1 MGGNSPKGLLY
12 EQFAR
17 VGKALSNSHRL
28 EILEFL
34 AQGGKSVEKLAEI
47 AGLTVAN
54 TSQHLQALR
63 HAGLVSARKESQ
75 RVFYTISDD
84 SIINLISA
92 LRQVA
97 EKNLAEV
104 DVIVNSF
111 FKVKDGIEPVSPDEL
126 LKRMD
131 EGLVTVLDV
140 RPPDEYAA
148 GHLPGAVNVLVK
160 DLEKYMK
167 EFDPKSEIVAYCRG
181 PYCMLSFDAVEKLRK
196 KGFKARRLEDGFPEW
211 KKAGRPVAK

>member
-75 RVFYTISDD
+75 KVFYTISDD
-84 SIINLISA
+84 SIIDLIGA
-92 LRQVA
+92 LRRVA

-111 FKVKDGIEPVSPDEL
+111 FKVKDGMEPVSPDEL

-181 PYCMLSFDAVEKLRK
+181 PYCVLSFDAVEKLRK

>member
-75 RVFYTISDD
+75 KVFYTISDD
-84 SIINLISA
+84 SIIDLIGA
-92 LRQVA
+92 LRHVA

-111 FKVKDGIEPVSPDEL
+111 FKVKDDMEPLSPDEL
-126 LKRMD
+126 LKRID
-131 EGLVTVLDV
+131 EGFVTVLDV

-148 GHLPGAVNVLVK
+148 GHLPGAVNVMVK

-181 PYCMLSFDAVEKLRK
+181 PYCLMSFDAVEKLRK

>member
-75 RVFYTISDD
+75 RVFYTMSDD
-84 SIINLISA
+84 SIIDLISA
-92 LRQVA
+92 LRKVA
-97 EKNLAEV
+97 ERNLAEV

-111 FKVKDGIEPVSPDEL
+111 FKVKDGMEPVSPDEL

-160 DLEKYMK
+160 DLDNYMK

-181 PYCMLSFDAVEKLRK
+181 PYCVLSFDAVEKLRK